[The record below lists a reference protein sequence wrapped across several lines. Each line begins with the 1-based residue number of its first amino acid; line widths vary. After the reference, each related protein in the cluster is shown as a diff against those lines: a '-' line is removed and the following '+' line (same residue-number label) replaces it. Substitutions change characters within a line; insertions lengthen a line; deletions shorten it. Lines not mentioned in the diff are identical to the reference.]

1 MQCVGRRSQ
10 NVEQLVNRMSYRAI
24 IAGLCVVMV
33 FSAAKVS
40 TIAFD
45 AESSPTSIQA
55 ASWMA
60 SLTATDRAPRSIQ
73 ASDTTG
79 ATYELLSAIY
89 GYSQNMPD
97 QASALSSIDEAT
109 LWLARCIYSETKV
122 PHEQELVAWVV
133 RNRVETEYRGR
144 SSYEDVVLDAYQ
156 FSAFNP
162 NAPKRSF
169 YTNLTPDTQLPG
181 WQQALT
187 IAHYVR
193 RADPAYRPFSIKTR
207 HFFSEV
213 SMPNNQFPYWVQQRE
228 HVSPGW
234 NYTVDQRRFRFYAKI
249 S

>member
-1 MQCVGRRSQ
+1 
-10 NVEQLVNRMSYRAI
+10 MSYRAT
-24 IAGLCVVMV
+24 IAGLCILMVGVLMV

-40 TIAFD
+40 TNTFD
-45 AESSPTSIQA
+45 TTASSTSLQA

-60 SLTATDRAPRSIQ
+60 SLTASNRAPRSIQ
-73 ASDTTG
+73 AGDTTG
-79 ATYELLSAIY
+79 TTYQLLSAIY
-89 GYSQNMPD
+89 GHSQYTPD
-97 QASALSSIDEAT
+97 QASALPSISDAT

-133 RNRVETEYRGR
+133 RNRVETDFRGR
-144 SSYEDVVLDAYQ
+144 STYKGVVLDPYQ

-169 YTNLTPDTQLPG
+169 YTHLTPETQLPG
-181 WQQALT
+181 WQQALA

-207 HFFSEV
+207 HFFSEI

-234 NYTVDQRRFRFYAKI
+234 NYTVDQRRFRFYAKV

>member
-1 MQCVGRRSQ
+1 
-10 NVEQLVNRMSYRAI
+10 MSYRAI
-24 IAGLCVVMV
+24 FFGLSIVLV

-40 TIAFD
+40 TLTFG
-45 AESSPTSIQA
+45 ESGRSSSLYA
-55 ASWMA
+55 ASWA
-60 SLTATDRAPRSIQ
+60 AAFTPAPSHGPRTITAA
-73 ASDTTG
+73 DTTG
-79 ATYELLSAIY
+79 EAYELLSAIY
-89 GYSQNMPD
+89 GYSQHTSG
-97 QASALSSIDEAT
+97 QSASLPSIDNAT
-109 LWLARCIYSETKV
+109 LWLARCIYSETKI

-144 SSYEDVVLDAYQ
+144 SDYKDVVLDPYQ

-162 NAPKRSF
+162 NSQKRSF
-169 YTNLTPDTQLPG
+169 YMNLTPETQLPG
-181 WQQALT
+181 WQRALT

-207 HFFSEV
+207 HFFSEI

-234 NYTVDQRRFRFYAKI
+234 NYTVDSRRFRFYEKI